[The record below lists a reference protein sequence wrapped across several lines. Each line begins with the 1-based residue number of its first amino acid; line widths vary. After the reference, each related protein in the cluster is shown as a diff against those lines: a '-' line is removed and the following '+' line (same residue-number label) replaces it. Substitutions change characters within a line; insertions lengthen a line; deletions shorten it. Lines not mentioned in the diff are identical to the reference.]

1 MEILENQF
9 SKNQMQLYFN
19 QVKGKIIEINFD
31 ELYSN
36 VTISVGHN
44 NSRQVNFVAKTP
56 LFKKLM
62 EGFNVGDKVTA
73 KFYLSS
79 NKKNDRYYTTATIL
93 DIKKEPTIYR

>member
-1 MEILENQF
+1 MEMLENQF

-36 VTISVGHN
+36 VAISVGHN
-44 NSRQVNFVAKTP
+44 NSRLVNFVAKTP
-56 LFKKLM
+56 LFKELM
-62 EGFNVGDKVTA
+62 ESFNVGDKVTA

-79 NKKNDRYYTTATIL
+79 NKKNERYYTTATLL
-93 DIKKEPTIYR
+93 DIKKELTFYR